1 MSGQMVGED
10 LDARVMDR
18 ADARAIT
25 DQIKVGVEAVWQLIT
40 QAYTQRAWSALGYQ
54 SWDDYCTREFG
65 TTRLRLPREERA
77 EVVAS
82 LRQSG
87 LSIRAIA
94 SATQVDARTVRRD
107 MEVGRNAPP
116 EPVADEDALAEELIA
131 AGGPAIPKPITG
143 LDGKRYPPK
152 PPPPQPVPKPP
163 RKPPTYLDEFSRA
176 VHDLGRLVERFA
188 RLLADDRYAEHRA
201 DLNRAWFPDL
211 VRLFQDALTDFE
223 PLVPAPYDDP
233 VTYADV
239 HT

>member
-10 LDARVMDR
+10 LDARVMD
-18 ADARAIT
+18 ASEARAIT
-25 DQIKVGVEAVWQLIT
+25 DRIKVGVEAVWQLIT

-65 TTRLRLPREERA
+65 SARLRLPREERA

-116 EPVADEDALAEELIA
+116 EPVTDEDALAEELIA
-131 AGGPAIPKPITG
+131 AGPATPKPITG
-143 LDGKRYPPK
+143 LDGKRYQPK
-152 PPPPQPVPKPP
+152 APPPQPVPKPW
-163 RKPPTYLDEFSRA
+163 RKPPTYRDEFSRA
-176 VHDLGRLVERFA
+176 VYDLERLVERFA
-188 RLLADDRYAEHRA
+188 LLVADDRYAIHRA
-201 DLNRAWFPDL
+201 ALNRAWFLDL
-211 VRLFQDALTDFE
+211 RGLIYSVITD
-223 PLVPAPYDDP
+223 LGPA
-233 VTYADV
+233 A
-239 HT
+239 